1 MIDSKASN
9 NFVSQRE
16 AERLGLCIIV
26 EDAGV
31 VQAANSQALLML
43 GRKVEILKIRYWEGW
58 CKLNLVTINHFD
70 MILGLKFMEMA
81 KMMVAPHLKGI
92 LIGDEQTLYFVK
104 VLPNGDKGKS
114 VQEYGVGLSLGKTTF
129 LTK

>member
-70 MILGLKFMEMA
+70 MILGLKFIEMA

-104 VLPNGDKGKS
+104 V
-114 VQEYGVGLSLGKTTF
+114 
-129 LTK
+129 